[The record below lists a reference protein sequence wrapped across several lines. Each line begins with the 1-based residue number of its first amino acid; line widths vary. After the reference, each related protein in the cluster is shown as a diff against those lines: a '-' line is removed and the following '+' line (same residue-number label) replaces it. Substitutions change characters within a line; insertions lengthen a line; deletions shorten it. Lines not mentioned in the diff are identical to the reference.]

1 MLSAMKLSIKPAL
14 QKRLLLT
21 FSMRQALHMLQMPQ
35 HELAQWL
42 LSEIEK
48 NPLLELDIP
57 SSSAPY
63 RKDIAELEAPPTLH
77 NLLLNQIEESFP
89 NPKDKMLALSL
100 LEHLDERGYL
110 FPCPKDIPL
119 DPVLPILQ
127 SFHPPGIFAR
137 DLREC
142 LLLQIQPDSPAY
154 QIVNLCFHELLHG
167 KFETIKK
174 KTGISDLTTA
184 IQMLSRLTLR
194 PADLFKKEHAQL
206 AIADLSISKVEET
219 WIVEAIEDE
228 LPKIHFRTD
237 YLSLVCNSSKEMRS
251 LRSWSASGKWLLRSL
266 KRRKL
271 LLLEIGA
278 FLARKQAAYLD
289 QKGPLRP
296 LILEELAQHLHVHAS
311 TLSRALSGKYAQTPR
326 GLLPLNSLLS
336 TDPQAE
342 HAKQLLRQLIAKED
356 KTRPLTDAIITKQLQ
371 ESGLTL
377 ARRTVAKYRK
387 NLRIGSASLRK
398 HTH

>member
-1 MLSAMKLSIKPAL
+1 
-14 QKRLLLT
+14 
-21 FSMRQALHMLQMPQ
+21 MLQMPQ

-63 RKDIAELEAPPTLH
+63 RKDIGELEALPTLH
-77 NLLLNQIEESFP
+77 NLLVNQIEESFP
-89 NPKDKMLALSL
+89 DPKGKMLALSL

-119 DPVLPILQ
+119 DSILPILQ

-142 LLLQIQPDSPAY
+142 LLLQLPSDLPAY
-154 QIVNLCFHELLHG
+154 QIVNLCFQELLQG

-174 KTGISDLTTA
+174 KTGISDLTAA
-184 IQMLSRLTLR
+184 IQTLARLPLR
-194 PADLFKKEHAQL
+194 PADLFRKEHTQL
-206 AIADLSISKVEET
+206 AVADLSISKVEET
-219 WIVEAIEDE
+219 WIVETIEDE

-237 YLSLVCNSSKEMRS
+237 YLALSSASKKEMQS
-251 LRSWSASGKWLLRSL
+251 LRSWIASGKWLLRSL

-296 LILEELAQHLHVHAS
+296 LILEELARHLHVHTS

-336 TDPQAE
+336 TDPNAE
-342 HAKQLLRQLIAKED
+342 HAKHLLKQLIAKED
-356 KTRPLTDAIITKQLQ
+356 KARPLTDAIITKRLQ
-371 ESGLTL
+371 ESGLRL

-387 NLRIGSASLRK
+387 NLKIGSASLRK